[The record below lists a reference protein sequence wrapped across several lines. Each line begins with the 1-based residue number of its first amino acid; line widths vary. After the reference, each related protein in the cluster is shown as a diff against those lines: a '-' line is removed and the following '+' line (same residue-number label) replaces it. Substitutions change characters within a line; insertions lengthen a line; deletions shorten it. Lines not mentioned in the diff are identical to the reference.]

1 MDDNNWKG
9 ATAKENP
16 FDDLKGNYD
25 ISCICLSCDATRPFM
40 ELSFIA
46 DDHPFLQNS
55 VKPRRSSVT
64 LKFKMGNQSCSQ
76 VHIGIGL
83 EICFGVI
90 HLTLLFVLL
99 VQWI

>member
-1 MDDNNWKG
+1 
-9 ATAKENP
+9 
-16 FDDLKGNYD
+16 
-25 ISCICLSCDATRPFM
+25 M

-90 HLTLLFVLL
+90 HLTLLYLSFGSMDLITKSVTLL
-99 VQWI
+99 HTSGLIE